1 MKCQNDDPI
10 NDMVNISAS
19 EEKIIESTSSQQTPK
34 MESKIYNV
42 TSRDDGVTWGKRFW
56 HVHIAH
62 CSIQI

>member
-10 NDMVNISAS
+10 KDMVNISAS

-56 HVHIAH
+56 HVYVAH

>member
-10 NDMVNISAS
+10 NDMVNIIAS

-42 TSRDDGVTWGKRFW
+42 TSRDDGVTWGKRFL
-56 HVHIAH
+56 HVYVAH